1 MTTTTLPPPAPAG
14 PPEKATPKEEQPYVE
29 RGKKRHTGYKLLG
42 ILAFWL
48 ICFFALEGRN
58 TKALGL
64 QDTTEL
70 HRRLNEARDWVQLEG
85 QDNWFFGG
93 VLGAIGDSL
102 TWLVEEFQALISVGE
117 FPRPVPEIGWIGV
130 VALAA
135 WVTYVFAGLRYTILV
150 TVSMLLFGIFG
161 LWSYSMDTLIIT
173 IMSVVFCMVIGI
185 PVGIWM
191 ARRRSVSTVVT
202 PILDVMQTLP
212 AFCYLAPMALFF
224 GIGPATAVVLTLIY
238 SLPPL
243 VRITEHGI
251 RSVSPTTVE
260 AARSMGLTSGQML
273 RRVQLPM
280 ARRTIVVGINQ
291 CMMAALSMATI
302 AALVNGPGLGKP
314 VVSALQ
320 IQNVGAASV
329 AGLAIVV
336 MAIMLDRATTA
347 ASERATGRSD
357 VASVSGPG
365 VMLTGVVLERLPRWA
380 TEDAGKGERLP
391 RLTKAGRWTLLGLLL
406 VPVGFFV
413 WLSRYRLDFAE
424 FPDVSETPILKY
436 ISGVELT
443 GYIND
448 FTDWFVSNVDT
459 VTLWLKDTVTEW
471 LINPLQ
477 DLMGNSPWWVMAVVL
492 LAVAYVLGGWRP
504 AAIAA
509 VCEAIIYATGLWND
523 TMITLAMTLIA
534 TVLVM
539 LFAVV
544 LGVAMG
550 RNRKADVGIR
560 PFLDAFQTIPPFV
573 YLVPALALF
582 TASRFTAIVAAVAY
596 AVPIATK
603 LVADGIRGVTPTT
616 VEAARASGSTRW
628 QMISKVQL
636 PMAREALVLATN
648 QGLLYV
654 LSMVVIGGMVGG
666 GSLGYIVV
674 SGFSQDQLFGK
685 GLAAGIAIAALGVML
700 DRIARYA
707 AARYGT

>member
-1 MTTTTLPPPAPAG
+1 VTTATLPSAG
-14 PPEKATPKEEQPYVE
+14 PPESGTAPKEEQPYVE
-29 RGKKRHTGYKLLG
+29 RGKKRYTGPKLLG
-42 ILAFWL
+42 ILAFWV
-48 ICFFALEGRN
+48 ICFIALQGKN
-58 TKALGL
+58 TKELGL
-64 QDTTEL
+64 QDTNEL

-93 VLGAIGDSL
+93 VLGAVGDFL
-102 TWLVEEFQALISVGE
+102 NWFVEELQGLISVGI

-150 TVSMLLFGIFG
+150 AVSMLLFGVFG
-161 LWSYSMDTLIIT
+161 LWEYSIDTLIIT
-173 IMSVVFCMVIGI
+173 LMSVGFCMAIGI
-185 PVGIWM
+185 PIGIWM
-191 ARRRSVSTVVT
+191 ARKKAVSTVVT
-202 PILDVMQTLP
+202 PILDIMQTLP
-212 AFCYLAPMALFF
+212 PFCYLAPMALFF
-224 GIGPATAVVLTLIY
+224 GIGPAAAVVLTLIY
-238 SLPPL
+238 ALPPL

-273 RRVQLPM
+273 RQVQLPM

-329 AGLAIVV
+329 AGLAIVL
-336 MAIMLDRATTA
+336 MAIMLDRTTTA
-347 ASERATGRSD
+347 ASERSAGRTGI
-357 VASVSGPG
+357 ASVSGPG

-380 TEDAGKGERLP
+380 TEDAGKGQRLP
-391 RLTKAGRWTLLGLLL
+391 RLTKAGRWLLLGLVL
-406 VPVGFFV
+406 VPVAFLV

-424 FPDVSETPILKY
+424 FPDVSETPVLKY
-436 ISGVELT
+436 ISGIELT

-448 FTDWFVSNVDT
+448 FTESFVSNVDT
-459 VTLWLKDTVTEW
+459 VTLWLKDNITEVI
-471 LINPLQ
+471 INPLQ
-477 DLMGNSPWWVMAVVL
+477 DLMGDSPWWVMALVL

-504 AAIAA
+504 TAIAV

-550 RNRKADVGIR
+550 RNRRADVVIR

-603 LVADGIRGVTPTT
+603 LVADGIRGVAPTT
-616 VEAARASGSTRW
+616 VEAARANGSTTW